1 MRSTDT
7 TDTTDTTDLPAFPM
21 PSPFPGEPPIA
32 FAQLREEKPVAR
44 VRLPTG
50 DEAWLV
56 TGHAENRIV
65 LTDARFS
72 RAAAAAP
79 GAPRLQPIPPD
90 PGSML
95 NMDPPEHTRLRRLV
109 APAFT
114 PRRIEDLR
122 PALRRDVDALLD
134 DLLAAGPPADLVT
147 GFARRLPVAV
157 ICELLGVP
165 GSDRRRITE
174 WVDLLLS
181 LTTHPP
187 QRIAAAR
194 REMKAYLAGLVE
206 SARDRPGN
214 GLLSQVI
221 EAYDEIGGTDDEE
234 VVMLAAT
241 ILTGGFLTTAGEIAL
256 SIVTLLRHPEQLA
269 ALRREPETLPRAV
282 EELLRYNVLT
292 TGGGLLRVATEDVVL
307 GGVRIRAG
315 EAVLPA
321 ISAAN
326 RDPRVYTEPDVLD
339 FRRPDNPHIT
349 FGLGV
354 HYCLGAKLAR
364 IELEEALAGV
374 LRRLPPTLRLA
385 GDMTALAVHPGHLVR
400 GLPELPITW

>member
-1 MRSTDT
+1 MSSTST
-7 TDTTDTTDLPAFPM
+7 TGPPAFPM
-21 PSPFPGEPPIA
+21 PSPFPGEPPA
-32 FAQLREEKPVAR
+32 EFARLRAEEPVTR
-44 VRLPTG
+44 VTLPTG

-56 TGHAENRIV
+56 TGYAENRVV

-90 PGSML
+90 PTSML

-109 APAFT
+109 SHAFT

-134 DLLAAGPPADLVT
+134 DVLAAGPPADLVA

-165 GSDRRRITE
+165 GPDRGRIMR

-187 QRIAAAR
+187 QRVGAAR
-194 REMKAYLAGLVE
+194 GEMKAYLAGLVR
-206 SARDRPGN
+206 ATRARPGD

-221 EAYDEIGGTDDEE
+221 EAYDESGGTDDEE

-256 SIVTLLRHPEQLA
+256 SILTLLRHPVQLA
-269 ALRREPETLPRAV
+269 ALRREPDTLPRAV
-282 EELLRYNVLT
+282 DELLRYNVLT
-292 TGGGLLRVATEDVVL
+292 TGGGLLRVATEDVEL
-307 GGVRIRAG
+307 GGVTIRAG
-315 EAVLPA
+315 AAVLPA

-326 RDPRVYTEPDVLD
+326 RDPRVFDHPDLLD
-339 FRRPDNPHIT
+339 FGRPDNPHIT

-354 HYCLGAKLAR
+354 HYCLGARLAR
-364 IELEEALAGV
+364 VELEEAVSGV
-374 LRRLPPTLRLA
+374 LRRLPPTLRPA
-385 GDMTALAVHPGHLVR
+385 NDVTALAVHPGHLVR
-400 GLPELPITW
+400 GLPELPVTW